1 MWSPETSKVLDALEK
16 LGSPVSIA
24 QVVSETGLPT
34 NVVEAEMASI
44 LHATQGFF
52 ELPSRKGEGALNQI
66 PPIVSRKRIC
76 KL

>member
-16 LGSPVSIA
+16 FGSPVSIA

-52 ELPSRKGEGALNQI
+52 ELPSRKGEGA
-66 PPIVSRKRIC
+66 
-76 KL
+76 